1 MSNGALRLLAGAG
14 AVDDPVYVDDVFSTY
29 VYTGVYSNTDIVN
42 GIDLAGEG
50 GLVWTKKRNSTRA
63 HDLSDTARGVTKSLY
78 SSAADAEGTD
88 SQGLLA
94 FNSNGYRIGGSSSYN
109 NTNDEYVSWTF
120 RKAEKFFDIVTYS
133 GNATNG
139 RAINHNLGSVP
150 GMILIKSVTSSTYW
164 PVFHRSIGKGHYLFL
179 NTTDTKSTYE
189 SGSSNSRYWNDTDPT
204 ATQFTVSNDGWV
216 NGSGQ
221 DYVAYLFAHNEAEY
235 GQNSD
240 EAIIHCGTY
249 TGTASAGLNVDLGF
263 EPQWVM
269 IKRADASDDWVMYD
283 VMRGMPVG
291 GDSAELNPNASY
303 AENGYFGSS
312 QPDINPNATGFTL
325 QGTSSPYNNSGST
338 YIYMAIRRPHKP
350 ASEFA
355 ATDLFSQSMGLNASA
370 GGKVYA
376 TTYPVDFHFAKN
388 NINGTGDWYV
398 RDRLRGGSNYLNFN
412 DPRAESS
419 HSYNNEFDHMD
430 GLYTTTGLDNTSSI
444 GYEFR
449 RAPGFMDVVGYKG
462 TGSAPLVVNHN
473 LGVTP
478 ELMIFKDRGV
488 GSYTGTSN
496 WWVWHPYL
504 GTNEALKLNS
514 SDADASNG
522 TVFNNYSPSSTT
534 FTVWTETG
542 VGANGSN
549 HIAYLFATVAGISKV
564 SKYTGTGSD
573 INVDCGFSAGA
584 RFVLIK
590 RIDATGDWYVYD
602 SVRGIVAGNDPY
614 LFVNSNAAGVT
625 TTDYID
631 PLSSGFTITS
641 SAPAALNASSG
652 EYLFLAIA

>member
-221 DYVAYLFAHNEAEY
+221 DYVAYLFAHNDGDGEY
-235 GQNSD
+235 GEDGDQD
-240 EAIIHCGTY
+240 IIKCGSY
-249 TGTASAGLNVDLGF
+249 SGNDGTQDINLGF
-263 EPQWVM
+263 EPQWVL
-269 IKRADASDDWVMYD
+269 IKSSSDSGNWVIVDM
-283 VMRGMPVG
+283 MRGFIVDNSA
-291 GDSAELNPNASY
+291 DSA
-303 AENGYFGSS
+303 
-312 QPDINPNATGFTL
+312 TL
-325 QGTSSPYNNSGST
+325 QPNTTNAESSSTAGRVGPRSNGFGFINESGVDLNALRD
-338 YIYMAIRRPHKP
+338 YIYVAIRRPNKP

-355 ATDLFSQSMGLNASA
+355 ATDLFALDTEGSA
-370 GGKVYA
+370 GSLPGYRSNS
-376 TTYPVDFHFAKN
+376 PVDMALRPETGGGSFPIVARLTQGKQLYT
-388 NINGTGDWYV
+388 NGTNTETSATLSAFDYQNGFSDNAGV
-398 RDRLRGGSNYLNFN
+398 ASNRL
-412 DPRAESS
+412 
-419 HSYNNEFDHMD
+419 
-430 GLYTTTGLDNTSSI
+430 
-444 GYEFR
+444 
-449 RAPGFMDVVGYKG
+449 GFMFTRSVGFFDVVTYVG
-462 TGSAPLVVNHN
+462 TGSARTIIHN
-473 LGVTP
+473 LGAVP
-478 ELMIFKDRGV
+478 ELMIAKNRSNTAGNIPWVTYDAANGATKYARLESENAVATYSGIWNDTAPTNQVFSVGSDGYINGSSDLYIIYLFASVAGISKV
-488 GSYTGTSN
+488 GSYTGT
-496 WWVWHPYL
+496 
-504 GTNEALKLNS
+504 
-514 SDADASNG
+514 
-522 TVFNNYSPSSTT
+522 
-534 FTVWTETG
+534 
-542 VGANGSN
+542 
-549 HIAYLFATVAGISKV
+549 
-564 SKYTGTGSD
+564 GSD
-573 INVDCGFSAGA
+573 LNVDCGFSAGA
-584 RFVLIK
+584 RFILIK
-590 RIDATGDWYVYD
+590 RTDSSGGWYVYD
-602 SVRGIVAGNDPY
+602 SLRGIVAGNDPY
-614 LFVNSNAAGVT
+614 LLLNSTAAQVT
-625 TTDYID
+625 NTDYID
-631 PLSSGFTITS
+631 PLSSGFTVTS
-641 SAPAALNASSG
+641 SAPAGLNASSG
-652 EYLFLAIA
+652 TYIFLAIA